1 MITRSSRVA
10 GAVLAAATLALG
22 LADRPGPGGRT
33 DAAVQRTER
42 VDQSPRQDETIR
54 LGTDLVVLDVAVV
67 DSSNRPVM
75 DLQQDQFQVFED
87 KVQQKIEFFSR
98 EQVPISLVLTIDTSG
113 SMRAK
118 LDSVIK
124 ATTNL
129 VKQSKRD
136 DEVAVIEFKDQPE
149 LVEEFSSDISD
160 AIDALQGLV
169 ASRQTAM
176 LDALYLAA
184 DYGSK
189 EGKNRRKAVVVVTDG
204 LDKDSYYKFDE
215 VVDHLRETDV
225 RIYLIGFT
233 NDLSKEG
240 AWVFGKSEKEK
251 AEKLLTRLASET
263 GGAAFFPRELSEM
276 QGIAAQIST
285 DLRTL
290 YSIGYY
296 PTNSKKDGLFRSVR
310 VQISGGDKHLVA
322 RTRAGYTAPK
332 EGDLRP
338 TSQKNNP

>member
-1 MITRSSRVA
+1 MISRSSRVA
-10 GAVLAAATLALG
+10 GVIIAVSTLAFG
-22 LADRPGPGGRT
+22 LPASMAGSQ
-33 DAAVQRTER
+33 QR
-42 VDQSPRQDETIR
+42 DQQKEKSGQHPQRQDDPTIR

-67 DSSNRPVM
+67 DPNNRPAM
-75 DLQQDQFQVFED
+75 DLREEQFQVFED
-87 KVQQKIEFFSR
+87 KVQQKIAFFSR

-118 LDSVIK
+118 LDTVIK
-124 ATTNL
+124 AATNL
-129 VKQSKRD
+129 VKQSKGG
-136 DEVAVIEFKDQPE
+136 DEVAVVEFKDQPE
-149 LVEEFSSDISD
+149 LVEEFTSDVHD

-204 LDKDSYYKFDE
+204 LDRDSYYKFDE
-215 VVDHLRETDV
+215 VVNHLRETDV

-233 NDLSKEG
+233 NDLSKDG

-251 AEKLLTRLASET
+251 AEKLLTRLATET

-276 QGIAAQIST
+276 QNIAEQISI

-296 PTNSKKDGLFRSVR
+296 PTNSKRDGLFRSVR
-310 VQISGGDKHLVA
+310 VQINAGDRRLVP

-332 EGDLRP
+332 EGEQRP
-338 TSQKNNP
+338 TQKTNP